1 MTLPNFE
8 KHLREQLKNHD
19 KPRPFICEGNPLNC
33 KIFIVGINAATEM
46 QQDFW
51 SFWSEEA
58 GFNKAKWL
66 ESYKAERAA
75 QPLKKGKTRRN
86 TVSNTRKRIDWIVDA
101 TKPVKILETNLF
113 VKATPT
119 AKELK
124 AGDRRSE
131 VFEYLLETI
140 KPEVIFLHGKQTI
153 KYFEKLYDIKIVKD
167 KIGCFEILGTKTK
180 VLAKKHLSRGWSEES
195 TKELGKELKAGI
207 RN

>member
-1 MTLPNFE
+1 SNFK
-8 KHLREQLKNHD
+8 KHLQEKLKNHN
-19 KPRPFICEGNPLNC
+19 KPRPFICEGNPLDC

-51 SFWSEEA
+51 EFWSEED
-58 GFNKAKWL
+58 GFNKNKWL
-66 ESYKAERAA
+66 GSYKAERAA

-86 TVSNTRKRIDWIVDA
+86 TVSNTRKRIDWIVEA

-140 KPEVIFLHGKQTI
+140 KPEVIFLHENQTI
-153 KYFEKLYDIKIVKD
+153 KYFEKLDGVKIVKNET
-167 KIGCFEILGTKTK
+167 KSFEILGTKTK
-180 VLAKKHLSRGWSEES
+180 VLAKNHLSRGWSEAN
-195 TKELGKELKAGI
+195 TKELGKDLKAGI